1 MVAVTD
7 SDSRP
12 RYMQVA
18 EDLRHAIAAGRY
30 RPGSQLPTENDLC
43 DVYKVSRFTVR
54 EALRTMQE
62 DGLISRKR
70 GSGTIV
76 EAQGGPRRLRQK
88 LGSVSDLLQYAAD
101 TTFDFR
107 HIGTVT
113 ADERLVRLLGCLPN
127 SQWIEFAGARR
138 AVSFDRVM
146 CHTEVYLHQQFSN
159 SAELLRQTGD
169 TIFRQ
174 LEQHYGIKI
183 ARVSQE
189 IQAVPAGKTEAKALK
204 VDLHSPCLRIV
215 RTYWDT
221 TGEAAE
227 YSVNTHPGDLFSYSM
242 LIESD
247 QI

>member
-1 MVAVTD
+1 MIPSELD
-7 SDSRP
+7 LRP

-18 EDLRHAIAAGRY
+18 EDLRSSIANGRY
-30 RPGSQLPTENDLC
+30 GPGSQLPTENDLC
-43 DVYKVSRFTVR
+43 DIYKVSRFTVR

-76 EAQGGPRRLRQK
+76 EAHGGPRKLRQK
-88 LGSVSDLLQYAAD
+88 LSSVPDLLQYAAD
-101 TTFDFR
+101 TTFDFK
-107 HIGTVT
+107 HTGVVT
-113 ADERLVRLLGCLPN
+113 ADDRLVRLLGCAPG
-127 SQWIEFAGARR
+127 SQWIEFVGVRR
-138 AVSFDRVM
+138 AANFERVM
-146 CHTEVYLHQQFSN
+146 CHTEVYLHERFSN
-159 SAELLRQTGD
+159 SAALLRQTGD

-174 LEQHYGIKI
+174 LEKNYGIKI

-215 RTYWDT
+215 RIYWDT
-221 TGEAAE
+221 SGEAVE
-227 YSVNTHPGDLFSYSM
+227 YSVNIHPGDLFSYSM